1 MKDDLGVRGAHQ
13 CRRVV
18 VLAAI
23 SMSVLL
29 GGCSSTRDLDAT
41 TAGPSTTR
49 RVDGGSDGG
58 DNIGGSVAAQRM
70 QSLIDQL
77 LDEQDPCAI
86 LTQKDV
92 AMTQIDPT
100 TFLSAEARRVLAAG
114 VVDVYDH
121 LAQLIGDP
129 AVQPALRT
137 QKETFTGVLEIVE
150 RYSSNPT
157 SREQTE
163 QIKALTEGPAA
174 VAAQSSISAWVVSN
188 CA

>member
-1 MKDDLGVRGAHQ
+1 ML
-13 CRRVV
+13 
-18 VLAAI
+18 L
-23 SMSVLL
+23 VLL
-29 GGCSSTRDLDAT
+29 SGCSTTRDLDAT
-41 TAGPSTTR
+41 NAGPSTTR
-49 RVDGGSDGG
+49 RLEGGPGSGE
-58 DNIGGSVAAQRM
+58 NIGGSVAAKRM
-70 QSLIDQL
+70 QTLIDQL
-77 LDEQDPCAI
+77 VAEQDPCAI

-100 TFLSAEARRVLAAG
+100 TFLSAEARRVLASG

-121 LAQLIGDP
+121 LATLIADP
-129 AVQPALRT
+129 SVQPALRT
-137 QKETFTGVLEIVE
+137 QKETFTGVLGIVE